1 MNNKLLTLC
10 LVFLVSNCQIVIGPT
25 TSIAAD
31 VGAISTVSNLQI
43 GGPFNYQ
50 HVNVKPCKGY
60 S

>member
-10 LVFLVSNCQIVIGPT
+10 LIILVSNSQIIVGPT

-31 VGAISTVSNLQI
+31 VGAISPVLNLQI

-50 HVNVKPCKGY
+50 HVDVKPCKGY